1 MNGKLTEQAETGPG
15 VAPKEHV
22 AAFVARAHWSIFLP
36 ALAAALLWALVYLW
50 ADNWTPRLSA
60 MASLALAVEGLIVPI
75 LILHA
80 WGRTRVLG
88 LRVGTRGLEA
98 RAGFP
103 RRRVIEVGAREI
115 AELDFGQSPLQR
127 YFGAGRLDIRTESG
141 ARIRLDDLADAVAAA
156 SAVRR
161 LMAGI
166 HPVHEEA
173 DSKKIAR
180 GDGLK

>member
-36 ALAAALLWALVYLW
+36 AFSAALLWALVYLW

-60 MASLALAVEGLIVPI
+60 IAWLALAVEGLIVPI

-88 LRVGTRGLEA
+88 LRVG
-98 RAGFP
+98 
-103 RRRVIEVGAREI
+103 
-115 AELDFGQSPLQR
+115 
-127 YFGAGRLDIRTESG
+127 
-141 ARIRLDDLADAVAAA
+141 
-156 SAVRR
+156 
-161 LMAGI
+161 
-166 HPVHEEA
+166 
-173 DSKKIAR
+173 
-180 GDGLK
+180 